1 MKWVTLVLAILLF
14 LAPFVLG
21 YSAVP
26 AALWASL
33 VLAVA
38 IGIAGLM
45 EGYRWAAG
53 FGLLTFVAPWV
64 LGFSGIGAAYWSCL
78 ILGALVVI
86 LAGYRGW
93 LSGKQEGQTAHTTKA

>member
-26 AALWASL
+26 AALWAGL
-33 VLAVA
+33 VLAAA
-38 IGIAGLM
+38 IGIAALL
-45 EGYRWAAG
+45 EGYRWAAA
-53 FGLLTFVAPWV
+53 FGLLTFVAPSV
-64 LGFSGIGAAYWSCL
+64 LGFSDLAVAYWSCV

-86 LAGYRGW
+86 LGGYKGW
-93 LSGKQEGQTAHTTKA
+93 LSGKHEGRTAPAAKA